1 MGLSWRDGIA
11 TILVAAS
18 VAVTGSLVSAWAWP
32 LIGDARAGVVA
43 VFILGFAACLVGGG
57 PAWMFAAMKEG
68 RMRGA
73 GEIWSPFFIIA
84 AALGALAFALMF
96 ADLFINDLSLLVWA
110 TIAVVAVWLVTT
122 IHHALQTKPQRV
134 TGAGPK
140 PA

>member
-11 TILVAAS
+11 TVLVGAA

-32 LIGDARAGVVA
+32 LIGDARAGVVT

-57 PAWMFAAMKEG
+57 PVWMFAAMREG
-68 RMRGA
+68 RMRGP

-110 TIAVVAVWLVTT
+110 TVAVVAVWFVTT
-122 IHHALQTKPQRV
+122 IHHALETRPRQL
-134 TGAGPK
+134 TGTGPK

>member
-11 TILVAAS
+11 TILVAAG
-18 VAVTGSLVSAWAWP
+18 VAVTGSLVFAWGWP

-43 VFILGFAACLVGGG
+43 VFILGFGACVVGGG
-57 PAWMFAAMKEG
+57 PAWMFAAMREG
-68 RMRGA
+68 RMRGPA
-73 GEIWSPFFIIA
+73 DIWSPFFIIA

-96 ADLFINDLSLLVWA
+96 ADLFINDTSLLIWA
-110 TIAVVAVWLVTT
+110 TASIVAIWLVTT
-122 IHHALQTKPQRV
+122 IHHAVTTGPQRV